1 MGVTNRKKLD
11 EFSVSCL
18 DEYHMGIENSDSEVK
33 ALKKALD
40 SLDEVLAPN
49 LTEIV
54 PLPHKFPLYVRII
67 VFAFSFVFSLVGQ
80 LMWNALT
87 LWQVVYPIMFV
98 GAIGLL
104 AYVLITCFLDF
115 IIVGVL
121 FASVLIICAQAFG
134 YLYRYFAV
142 FDYCHLDYNIPCFMF
157 LDLYRHT
164 DIPGYYEIERIGF
177 LFDPTLIVSALFVIA
192 TTAINLVKRS
202 KTRKILLSR

>member
-1 MGVTNRKKLD
+1 
-11 EFSVSCL
+11 
-18 DEYHMGIENSDSEVK
+18 MGIENSDSEVK

-40 SLDEVLAPN
+40 FLDKLLAPN
-49 LTEIV
+49 LTKIV
-54 PLPHKFPLYVRII
+54 PLPHKFPLYVSII

-80 LMWNALT
+80 LMGNALT
-87 LWQVVYPIMFV
+87 LWQVVYPIMFD

-104 AYVLITCFLDF
+104 AHVLITCFDRDLLDF
-115 IIVGVL
+115 IIIGIL

-142 FDYCHLDYNIPCFMF
+142 FDHYHLDYNIPDFMF

-164 DIPGYYEIERIGF
+164 DLPGYYEIERIGF
-177 LFDPTLIVSALFVIA
+177 LFDPTLIVAALCVIA
-192 TTAINLVKRS
+192 TTVINLAKRN